1 MMRDL
6 APGRFAFGKTN
17 LTLPTILIIGY
28 VILAADSGG
37 TLLSK
42 QALRGILAYLAVPV
56 IIGLAQM
63 VVLAIGQMNLA
74 IGAMGGATCALM
86 ATLMADHQIPVA
98 LALIIGLIFATLLG
112 AVNGI
117 LVVITR
123 LNGFIITLGTM
134 TILLGVQYR
143 LVRSFTVD
151 KYSSALQEFGQQNI
165 AGVPYLFIIAIAVAA
180 VLSLYFAKTASGR
193 NLLATGGN
201 AVAARLSGISN
212 VRSIIKAHLISGI
225 LVGVASGLSIA
236 SLSGINR
243 SIGGDWLLPSF
254 AAPIIG
260 GVLLSGGTVAIFGTV
275 MAAGVVRL
283 VDVARAQYSLDPSW
297 VNFVLG
303 IIVLST
309 VALSEWRKRRA
320 EENRI
325 TVRA

>member
-1 MMRDL
+1 MRSPSL
-6 APGRFAFGKTN
+6 GRSSYGKTSF
-17 LTLPTILIIGY
+17 TLPAILVLGY

-37 TLLSK
+37 TLLTR
-42 QALRGILAYLAVPV
+42 QAVRGILAYLAVPV
-56 IIGLAQM
+56 VIGLAQM

-86 ATLMADHQIPVA
+86 ATLMSVHKIPVA
-98 LALIIGLIFATLLG
+98 LALFIGLVFATMLG
-112 AVNGI
+112 AINGI

-134 TILLGVQYR
+134 TILLGIQYR

-151 KYSSALQEFGQQNI
+151 NYSSALQNFGQRNI
-165 AGVPYLFIIAIAVAA
+165 MGIPYLFILALVAA
-180 VLSLYFAKTASGR
+180 VGLSLYFAKTASGR

-201 AVAARLSGISN
+201 SVAARLSGISN
-212 VRSIIKAHLISGI
+212 DRSTIKAHLISGL
-225 LVGVASGLSIA
+225 LVGIASCLSIA

-309 VALSEWRKRRA
+309 VALSEWRERRA
-320 EENRI
+320 DIKRI
-325 TVRA
+325 TVTA